1 MRHPRE
7 ARDHYAEGHSASE
20 ENPGGLGWVGIKG
33 PPPRQYHGGQVVW
46 KRQKEIYETRR
57 TKKDARNDL
66 ELDHAPAFRAHI
78 EIFLSIFANRAE
90 LWGKARFHFL
100 KSMPLIKV
108 GEVVISRISLSI
120 KGRSHR
126 VA

>member
-33 PPPRQYHGGQVVW
+33 IPPRNTREGSLYGNAGKRSTKHAGQ
-46 KRQKEIYETRR
+46 
-57 TKKDARNDL
+57 KKDARNDL
-66 ELDHAPAFRAHI
+66 ELDHALAFRAHI
-78 EIFLSIFANRAE
+78 EIFLSIYANRAE
-90 LWGKARFHFL
+90 LVGGKVHFL

-108 GEVVISRISLSI
+108 GEVGSSRISLSI